1 MTTNFRDMV
10 NELKRGPYESS
21 DNLPSIRLK
30 PQSGLRHKLRKNFNG
45 MYHVIH
51 SNEYSNCKQC
61 SLQPTKTLLC
71 SCNLPRKM
79 IHYTRLAFVLKRGFV
94 PQTASCTAA
103 NENHGARK
111 ILRKSPLREI
121 QSANLCTRGVPL
133 LIQRV
138 VGRD

>member
-1 MTTNFRDMV
+1 MNFPTV
-10 NELKRGPYESS
+10 NSAAFS
-21 DNLPSIRLK
+21 
-30 PQSGLRHKLRKNFNG
+30 QLRHYFAA
-45 MYHVIH
+45 VI
-51 SNEYSNCKQC
+51 SPE
-61 SLQPTKTLLC
+61 
-71 SCNLPRKM
+71 RM
-79 IHYTRLAFVLKRGFV
+79 IHYTRLAFVPKRGFV

-111 ILRKSPLREI
+111 ILRKSLLREI